1 MYLQNRKQIIRLLTN
16 KYMKFWFTILFIS
29 ALPVAL
35 LSQVQNLFLDGRAE
49 MKKEHYNEAI
59 GIFTSGSSSDNVT
72 ADLLLNLGQCFY
84 QVNDYNSAI
93 HYLLLAD
100 NMKKNLG
107 SYWLAKSYAM
117 AGKNDSAIIYLK
129 ANLSSA
135 YKLPESTIKL
145 DPAFNDLENTRLWK
159 DLWSQEWYDDF
170 ENLLAEINYLTRKN
184 EYVEILD
191 LIDQN
196 LVKYEHK
203 HQIYAARGKV
213 FLDLKNFNSA
223 VTAYSRA
230 IEISGTHPEYYI
242 NRAKAYSN
250 LQKYDLAVSDLI
262 KALNLEP
269 DNFPLYV
276 ERGRLYNSFS
286 KFDMALDDISYYMTF
301 FPEDIQAMY
310 LNGQIYYD
318 QGSYLKA
325 LEWFNKCLS
334 IDQSEANFYIARGNT
349 YLRTNT
355 YKFALQD
362 YGMALD
368 LDPKNPD
375 TYLSKGL
382 ARYQLNDAE
391 GACNDW
397 QKAAR
402 LGSAKAIEMLNTRCQ
417 NLKKNGRL

>member
-1 MYLQNRKQIIRLLTN
+1 
-16 KYMKFWFTILFIS
+16 
-29 ALPVAL
+29 
-35 LSQVQNLFLDGRAE
+35 
-49 MKKEHYNEAI
+49 
-59 GIFTSGSSSDNVT
+59 
-72 ADLLLNLGQCFY
+72 
-84 QVNDYNSAI
+84 
-93 HYLLLAD
+93 
-100 NMKKNLG
+100 
-107 SYWLAKSYAM
+107 
-117 AGKNDSAIIYLK
+117 
-129 ANLSSA
+129 
-135 YKLPESTIKL
+135 
-145 DPAFNDLENTRLWK
+145 
-159 DLWSQEWYDDF
+159 
-170 ENLLAEINYLTRKN
+170 
-184 EYVEILD
+184 
-191 LIDQN
+191 
-196 LVKYEHK
+196 
-203 HQIYAARGKV
+203 
-213 FLDLKNFNSA
+213 
-223 VTAYSRA
+223 
-230 IEISGTHPEYYI
+230 
-242 NRAKAYSN
+242 
-250 LQKYDLAVSDLI
+250 
-262 KALNLEP
+262 
-269 DNFPLYV
+269 
-276 ERGRLYNSFS
+276 
-286 KFDMALDDISYYMTF
+286 MTF

>member
-1 MYLQNRKQIIRLLTN
+1 
-16 KYMKFWFTILFIS
+16 MKFCFIIFFIS
-29 ALPVAL
+29 VFQLAL
-35 LSQVQNLFLDGRAE
+35 LSQVKDPFLNGRAE
-49 MKKEHYNEAI
+49 MEKERYNEAI
-59 GIFTSGSSSDNVT
+59 RTFTTGLSSENVST
-72 ADLLLNLGQCFY
+72 DLLLNLGLCFY
-84 QVNDYNSAI
+84 QVHDYNTAI

-100 NMKKNLG
+100 NKKKNSG

-196 LVKYEHK
+196 LAKYEQK

-223 VTAYSRA
+223 VSAYSRA

-242 NRAKAYSN
+242 DRAKAYSN

-269 DNFPLYV
+269 DNFPLYI
-276 ERGRLYNSFS
+276 ERGRLYNHLS
-286 KFDMALDDISYYMTF
+286 KFNLALDDISCYRAF

-310 LNGQIYYD
+310 ISGQIYYD

-334 IDQSEANFYIARGNT
+334 INQAEADFYIARGNT
-349 YLRTNT
+349 YLKTNT
-355 YKFALQD
+355 YKFAIQD

-382 ARYQLNDAE
+382 ARYQLNDTE

-402 LGSAKAIEMLNTRCQ
+402 LGSTKAIEMLNTRCQ
-417 NLKKNGRL
+417 TLKKTGHM

>member
-1 MYLQNRKQIIRLLTN
+1 MYLLNMEQKIRLLTN
-16 KYMKFWFTILFIS
+16 KVMKFCFTILFIS
-29 ALPVAL
+29 SLPLAL
-35 LSQVQNLFLDGRAE
+35 LSQVQDPFLNGRAE

-59 GIFTSGSSSDNVT
+59 GTFKSGFSSNNVS
-72 ADLLLNLGQCFY
+72 ADLLLNLGQCLY
-84 QVNDYNSAI
+84 QVHDYNSAI
-93 HYLLLAD
+93 HYLLLGD
-100 NMKKNLG
+100 NKKKNRC

-117 AGKNDSAIIYLK
+117 AGKNDSAIICLK
-129 ANLSSA
+129 ANLSSD

-145 DPAFNDLENTRLWK
+145 DPAFKELENTRLWK

-170 ENLLAEINYLTRKN
+170 ENLLAEINYLARKN
-184 EYVEILD
+184 EYIEILD

-196 LVKYEHK
+196 LSEYSQR

-242 NRAKAYSN
+242 DRATAYSN

-269 DNFPLYV
+269 DNFPLYI
-276 ERGRLYNSFS
+276 ERGRLYNSLS
-286 KFDMALDDISYYMTF
+286 KYDLALDDISYYMAF

-310 LNGQIYYD
+310 INGQIYYD

-334 IDQSEANFYIARGNT
+334 INQSEADFYIARGNT
-349 YLRTNT
+349 YLKTNT
-355 YKFALQD
+355 CKFAIQD

-375 TYLSKGL
+375 TYLNKGL
-382 ARYQLNDAE
+382 ARYILNDTE

-402 LGSAKAIEMLNTRCQ
+402 LGSAKAIDMLNTRCQ
-417 NLKKNGRL
+417 NQKKNGH